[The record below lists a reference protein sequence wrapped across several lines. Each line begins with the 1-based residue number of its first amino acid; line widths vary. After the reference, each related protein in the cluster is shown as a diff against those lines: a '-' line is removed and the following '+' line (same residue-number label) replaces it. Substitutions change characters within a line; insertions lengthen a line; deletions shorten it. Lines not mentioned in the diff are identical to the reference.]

1 MLVITNQSEHH
12 VFIDYNQPI
21 SLFVE
26 ANGEGELSYQWK
38 ISDENGDFVD
48 VLGATSTTFSKPSA
62 ELEDHG
68 KMYVCVVADASTSV
82 ESNYMITM
90 IDKIPPVM
98 VVQPEDVTINVGETL
113 NLYSEAAGTEP
124 LNPVWKKNGIEI
136 PEATSNLLEISN
148 VQLSDAGQ
156 YTCEISNDFGAVIS
170 NTITVTVY

>member
-1 MLVITNQSEHH
+1 MITNQSEHH

-38 ISDENGDFVD
+38 ISNENGDFVD
-48 VLGATSTTFSKPSA
+48 VLGATSATFSKPLA

-68 KMYVCVVADASTSV
+68 KMFVCVVTDASTSI

-113 NLYSEAAGTEP
+113 DLYSEATGTEP

-156 YTCEISNDFGAVIS
+156 YTCEISNDFGVVTS